1 MVGKVRL
8 AGQMWPAKQQCLA
21 CDVLSSLKPINAV
34 EEKISFVF
42 ITKVYKL
49 GFFFAF
55 E

>member
-8 AGQMWPAKQQCLA
+8 AGQICYAKQVCLP

-42 ITKVYKL
+42 ITKVYK
-49 GFFFAF
+49 
-55 E
+55 